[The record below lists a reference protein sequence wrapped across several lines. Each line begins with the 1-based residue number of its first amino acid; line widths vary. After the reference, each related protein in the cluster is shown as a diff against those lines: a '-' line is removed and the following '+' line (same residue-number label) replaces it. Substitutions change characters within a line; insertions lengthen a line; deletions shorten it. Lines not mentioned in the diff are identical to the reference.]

1 MATPS
6 VSGMAALLFTKNPE
20 ASPEQVRGALRY
32 DHPLEI
38 LTGEADFRSPE
49 EYVKLDAQDI
59 IKKAASSGT
68 GVLEQLNLRYPV
80 QDEMPMMFRGDA
92 DHDKYF
98 QERLDDRAKRKEA
111 IKALESEPG
120 FSGPKTDWCPNWP
133 TRPG

>member
-1 MATPS
+1 M
-6 VSGMAALLFTKNPE
+6 
-20 ASPEQVRGALRY
+20 
-32 DHPLEI
+32 EI

-92 DHDKYF
+92 CRDKYF
-98 QERLDDRAKRKEA
+98 QQRLDDRAKRWKLSRLSSPSPA
-111 IKALESEPG
+111 SADQKLI
-120 FSGPKTDWCPNWP
+120 GPARKPSKLANSTRLRRTPFTRNWI
-133 TRPG
+133 R